1 MEVLPALVVLAIAL
15 AFLWVRHR
23 NKQVTASQPERGRA
37 SAPSPRDTDG
47 HSGYLEAY
55 WEPGPAAAGPAAA
68 LRLRDPG
75 TGEELDGRAARL
87 PDARFEVVDV
97 TSVDADALA
106 RAAVA
111 PGVPVVVHRPDDGPD
126 DRVEIRAGDS
136 GDVVGSLDPADGRRI
151 GSMMD
156 GGRRLEGL
164 VLQGAADDAATPS
177 QGLRVLVADRGV
189 VPPVPEQPEP

>member
-37 SAPSPRDTDG
+37 SAPSPRDVDG

-55 WEPGPAAAGPAAA
+55 WEPGSAAAGPAAA

-75 TGEELDGRAARL
+75 TGEELDGRTVRL

-97 TSVDADALA
+97 TRVDADALA
-106 RAAVA
+106 RAVVE
-111 PGVPVVVHRPDDGPD
+111 PSVPVVVHRPDRGPD

-136 GDVVGSLDPADGRRI
+136 GEVVGSLDPADGRRI

-156 GGRRLEGL
+156 RGRRLEGL
-164 VLQGAADDAATPS
+164 VLRGATNDGVASSEA
-177 QGLRVLVADRGV
+177 LRVLVADRGV
-189 VPPVPEQPEP
+189 VPPVPDRPER